1 MASKKF
7 LQNISTS
14 TEMMWPNNLLSAY
27 DYVHIDVEEFSSV
40 RSRRVG
46 RSSSSTPSR
55 VGGGSTLGNNFKTT
69 LSRKT
74 STKRIGTVMLPI
86 PENIRVD
93 DRPKWT
99 DSQVGVLG
107 RFAPEL
113 ANVISNGGSTGE
125 IASQVRKLAEVGKVG
140 LIKDL
145 IKSFGAD
152 PNAATAN
159 LGGKIANPYVE
170 QVFGGVDLRSF
181 DFNWKLVP
189 RNRQEQT
196 TIKNLIRFMRSAAMP
211 NTSDTFKGGDRRSI
225 TENLG
230 PTPDRTYTETPK
242 SFDVTDR
249 WLTVPNLFNIN
260 WKVGAND
267 IKSLPKLKKCVCR
280 SIAVE
285 YTPDNVW
292 ATHMD
297 DNGPAPVAYNLTAS
311 FGETEVITSTDIRD
325 GGY

>member
-1 MASKKF
+1 
-7 LQNISTS
+7 
-14 TEMMWPNNLLSAY
+14 MWPSNLLSTY
-27 DYVHIDVEEFSSV
+27 DYVHIDVEKFSSV
-40 RSRRVG
+40 RARRTG
-46 RSSSSTPSR
+46 RVSSPTVSR
-55 VGGGSTLGNNFKTT
+55 VGESTFGN
-69 LSRKT
+69 SYSSSRVGRKT

-99 DSQVGVLG
+99 DAQVGVLG

-113 ANVISNGGSTGE
+113 ANVIANKGDTGE
-125 IASQVRKLAEVGKVG
+125 ITSQVRKLAEVGKVG

-145 IKSFGAD
+145 IKNFGAD

-159 LGGKIANPYVE
+159 LGGKIVNPYIE

-189 RNRQEQT
+189 RNTQEQQ
-196 TIKNLIRFMRSAAMP
+196 TIKKLITFMRSAAMP
-211 NTSDTFKGGDRRSI
+211 DTSDTFNSARV
-225 TENLG
+225 N
-230 PTPDRTYTETPK
+230 RTIDEESGYPN
-242 SFDVTDR
+242 TDR
-249 WLTVPNLFNIN
+249 WLTVPDLFNIK
-260 WKVGAND
+260 WKVGNSD

-297 DNGPAPVAYNLTAS
+297 ENGPAPVAYNLTAS
-311 FGETEVITSTDIRD
+311 FGETEIITSADIKR
-325 GGY
+325 GY

>member
-46 RSSSSTPSR
+46 RSSSSNPVA
-55 VGGGSTLGNNFKTT
+55 VGGGSTLGNT
-69 LSRKT
+69 LRT
-74 STKRIGTVMLPI
+74 SSSTRTGTKRIGTVMLPI

-211 NTSDTFKGGDRRSI
+211 NTSDNFKGASNNTI
-225 TENLG
+225 SNNLG
-230 PTPDRTYTETPK
+230 PTLDRTYAEAPT
-242 SFDVTDR
+242 SFEVTDR
-249 WLTVPNLFNIN
+249 WLTVPNLFNIK
-260 WKVGAND
+260 WKGGAND
-267 IKSLPKLKKCVCR
+267 IHSLPKLKKCVCR

-297 DNGPAPVAYNLTAS
+297 TDGPAPVAYNLSVS
-311 FGETEVITSTDIRD
+311 FGETEIITSKDIIN

>member
-1 MASKKF
+1 MADRTF
-7 LQNISTS
+7 RQNISTS
-14 TEMMWPNNLLSAY
+14 TEMMWPNNLLSTY

-113 ANVISNGGSTGE
+113 ANVIADGGSTGA
-125 IASQVRKLAEVGKVG
+125 IADQVRDLAEVGKVG

-145 IKSFGAD
+145 IKNFGAD

-189 RNRQEQT
+189 RNREEQR

-211 NTSDTFKGGDRRSI
+211 NTSDKFKGGGNNFI
-225 TENLG
+225 TNNAG
-230 PTPDRTYTETPK
+230 PTQNFSGFE
-242 SFDVTDR
+242 VTDR

-297 DNGPAPVAYNLTAS
+297 TDGPAPVAYNLSVS
-311 FGETEVITSTDIRD
+311 FGETEIITSKDIIQ

>member
-46 RSSSSTPSR
+46 RSSSSNPVA
-55 VGGGSTLGNNFKTT
+55 VGGGSTLGNT
-69 LSRKT
+69 LRT
-74 STKRIGTVMLPI
+74 SSSTRTGTKRIGTVMLPI

-145 IKSFGAD
+145 IKNFGAD
-152 PNAATAN
+152 PNAATQN
-159 LGGKIANPYVE
+159 LGQKIVNPYIE
-170 QVFGGVDLRSF
+170 QVFGGMDLRSF
-181 DFNWKLVP
+181 DFSWKLVP
-189 RNRQEQT
+189 RSRDEQKTIHQLIKFIRQ
-196 TIKNLIRFMRSAAMP
+196 AAMP
-211 NTSDTFKGGDRRSI
+211 DTSDTFGSHSNIINESRAGYGD
-225 TENLG
+225 
-230 PTPDRTYTETPK
+230 
-242 SFDVTDR
+242 TDR
-249 WLTVPNLFNIN
+249 WFTVPNLFNIK
-260 WKVGAND
+260 WKVGKNE
-267 IKSLPKLKKCVCR
+267 ITSLPKLKKCVCR
-280 SIAVE
+280 NISVE

-292 ATHMD
+292 ATHMGD
-297 DNGPAPVAYNLTAS
+297 DGPAPVAYNLTAS